1 MSKQEGFVFRI
12 QNNKAGNQLLADIR
26 EALNKDSYS
35 MRVRYSGKRNNPKSY
50 DVKKEDATSYRL
62 YIDSKREQDNIN
74 PYQYI
79 QRGREIEKDIQATKN
94 ARIDNL
100 VNGYDNLET
109 STRNHYQHLHHENE
123 TNLDKLKTSYDEV
136 RKLRDENRI
145 LSAKLDILNAGL
157 KHSTKY
163 SQFIQTVNNLLR

>member
-1 MSKQEGFVFRI
+1 MRFVVTGGAGFVGSHLVKF
-12 QNNKAGNQLLADIR
+12 L
-26 EALNKDSYS
+26 
-35 MRVRYSGKRNNPKSY
+35 
-50 DVKKEDATSYRL
+50 VKKGHDV
-62 YIDSKREQDNIN
+62 IV
-74 PYQYI
+74 
-79 QRGREIEKDIQATKN
+79 
-94 ARIDNL
+94 IDNL